1 MTQSA
6 TADSKQQYPIH
17 GKSEPFT
24 FGWGV
29 PLLVR
34 PIRFFSPLHQGMA
47 LVLPVRNS

>member
-24 FGWGV
+24 FGWGM

-34 PIRFFSPLHQGMA
+34 PIRFF
-47 LVLPVRNS
+47 